1 MNEYKI
7 RSKDSRISFD
17 LIMFLWWS
25 LGIIDMSST
34 FTIDLE
40 QVSKFS
46 IIAKFDQVQSIVFL
60 LPL

>member
-7 RSKDSRISFD
+7 RSKASRISFD

>member
-1 MNEYKI
+1 MMK
-7 RSKDSRISFD
+7 F
-17 LIMFLWWS
+17 
-25 LGIIDMSST
+25 GIIDMSST

>member
-17 LIMFLWWS
+17 LIMFLWRS

>member
-7 RSKDSRISFD
+7 RSKDSRISLD

-25 LGIIDMSST
+25 LGIINISST

>member
-7 RSKDSRISFD
+7 RSKDSRIWFD

>member
-25 LGIIDMSST
+25 LGTIDMSST

>member
-1 MNEYKI
+1 MNECKI

-25 LGIIDMSST
+25 LGIINIPST

>member
-7 RSKDSRISFD
+7 RSKDSRISLD
-17 LIMFLWWS
+17 LILFLWWS
-25 LGIIDMSST
+25 LGIINISST